1 MKAIV
6 YHRYG
11 SPDVLSCENIAKP
24 APAENEVLIRVRAA
38 AANPYDWHFMRGE
51 PYAVR
56 IMARGLRKPKD
67 PRLGADVAGVIEA
80 VGRNITQFKTGDG
93 VFGSC
98 KGAFAEYACA
108 SESKLAIKPDNVT
121 FEQAASVPIAA
132 FTALQGLRDKG
143 KLQPGQKVLINGAA
157 GGVGTFAVQ
166 IAKSF
171 GAEVTGVCST
181 RNVEMVRS
189 IGADQA
195 VDYTQEDFTK
205 SARRYDV
212 ILDCVGNHSFSE
224 CRRVL
229 NPRGIYVG
237 AGGTTDNWMIG
248 PLTSAIKALVLSWFV
263 SQKQV
268 MVLAKPSNED
278 LAIMGKLMES
288 GKVTPVIDR
297 SYSLSEVPE
306 AIRYLEAGH
315 ARGKVVIT
323 VERNNDT

>member
-1 MKAIV
+1 MKSIS
-6 YHRYG
+6 YDRYG
-11 SPDVLSCENIAKP
+11 SPDVLTCEETTKP
-24 APAENEVLIRVRAA
+24 SPAANEVLIRVRAA
-38 AANPYDWHFMRGE
+38 AVNPYDWHFMRGE

-56 IMARGLRKPKD
+56 IAAGGLRKPKD
-67 PRLGADVAGVIEA
+67 SRLGADVAGEIEA
-80 VGRNITQFKTGDG
+80 VGKNITQFKPGDG
-93 VFGSC
+93 VFGMC

-108 SESKLAIKPDNVT
+108 TESALAMKPDNVT

-143 KLQPGQKVLINGAA
+143 ELQPGQQVLINGAA

-181 RNVEMVRS
+181 RNVGMVRS
-189 IGADQA
+189 IGAYQ
-195 VDYTQEDFTK
+195 VIDYTQEDFTK
-205 SARRYDV
+205 SVRRYDV

-237 AGGTTDNWMIG
+237 AGGTSDNWMIA
-248 PLTSAIKALVLSWFV
+248 PLARALKALVLSWFV

-268 MVLAKPSNED
+268 MVLAKPSKED
-278 LAIMGKLMES
+278 LTVMRELMES

-323 VERNNDT
+323 V